1 VNQINNNCWALTGVA
16 SSTAGAEGTAVLDDE
31 LPLSVS
37 VTAQTPSKTAT
48 ALAKFS
54 GVTAKADAAAG
65 PTVDWDVEELDVHAF
80 LRDQAVAAKTKK
92 RALGDAHKPGAKRGQ
107 WPSSAMGPQS
117 KRKREA
123 EAAEAKKEASEESDG
138 GSGSRSS
145 SSDSASGE

>member
-1 VNQINNNCWALTGVA
+1 MHNNCWALTDVA
-16 SSTAGAEGTAVLDDE
+16 SSTAGAQNTAARDDE

-37 VTAQTPSKTAT
+37 VTAQTPSKTAMT
-48 ALAKFS
+48 LAKS
-54 GVTAKADAAAG
+54 SVVTAKADAAAG

-80 LRDQAVAAKTKK
+80 LRDQAAAAKTKK
-92 RALGDAHKPGAKRGQ
+92 RALGDARKPKAKKRGQ
-107 WPSSAMGPQS
+107 WPSAAMGPPP

-123 EAAEAKKEASEESDG
+123 EATEAKKEASEKSDG